1 MRFQSYCR
9 IIILFT
15 AIYLSNHAFAQNADA
30 FFQIPGRIKLEKGDP
45 AGTVVS
51 LTNLENNN
59 VEKRITVNNSGRFD
73 LQLNYQTD
81 YRIDFAKEGYYD
93 KIIDVSTIIP
103 RGVWEKDSVFPPYLV
118 VVTLYPVVPDT
129 KMSFEGKVIGKIV
142 YSPDGVLDN
151 FDARIYIDDK
161 VIKNEIDLAL
171 KQLGDGDF
179 DKKLAEAM
187 DLEQKLQ
194 LQDAYRAYSEAS
206 KIKPDDKFVKEKLKE
221 LALDMKDLQNEA
233 KKQAEYER
241 QIALGDQN
249 VGAKKYPQGLI
260 NYRQALNIKPN
271 DQVATDKIASTEAL
285 IARLEADKA
294 KLEADYTRLLA
305 SGDANVAATK
315 YPEAIND
322 FKGALTLKPN
332 DATATQKLANA
343 EQLLAQYMA
352 EQERIE
358 KEKRLLADKQ
368 NRYRLE
374 VEKADQQFDIK
385 KYTEAKTSYQSA
397 LNIDESATYPKERI
411 ALIDKLVA
419 EAEAARRLA
428 SATSGYEQNIKL
440 GDENFDKSQWSV
452 ARFYYSQ
459 ALNVKTDD
467 SYALQRVQECD
478 KRTNANITAEK
489 LNEFNSRVKKGD
501 EAFDNKNY
509 SSARFYYRSA
519 LEIISWDEYPLK
531 KLKEVDD
538 MFAQNLSAA
547 EQKLFAE
554 NVQKADEAFEK
565 KEYPVARFYYNK
577 ANEINPD
584 QYVGDKLKEIENI
597 VSGRESTRIDSEY
610 KDFIKKADEAF
621 AQKNYSIARYYY
633 QQALTL
639 KPGEKYPAD
648 QLNQIKSVQ

>member
-648 QLNQIKSVQ
+648 QLSQIKSVQ

>member
-385 KYTEAKTSYQSA
+385 KYTDAKTSYQSA

>member
-1 MRFQSYCR
+1 
-9 IIILFT
+9 
-15 AIYLSNHAFAQNADA
+15 
-30 FFQIPGRIKLEKGDP
+30 
-45 AGTVVS
+45 
-51 LTNLENNN
+51 
-59 VEKRITVNNSGRFD
+59 
-73 LQLNYQTD
+73 
-81 YRIDFAKEGYYD
+81 
-93 KIIDVSTIIP
+93 
-103 RGVWEKDSVFPPYLV
+103 
-118 VVTLYPVVPDT
+118 
-129 KMSFEGKVIGKIV
+129 
-142 YSPDGVLDN
+142 
-151 FDARIYIDDK
+151 
-161 VIKNEIDLAL
+161 
-171 KQLGDGDF
+171 
-179 DKKLAEAM
+179 
-187 DLEQKLQ
+187 
-194 LQDAYRAYSEAS
+194 
-206 KIKPDDKFVKEKLKE
+206 
-221 LALDMKDLQNEA
+221 
-233 KKQAEYER
+233 
-241 QIALGDQN
+241 
-249 VGAKKYPQGLI
+249 
-260 NYRQALNIKPN
+260 
-271 DQVATDKIASTEAL
+271 
-285 IARLEADKA
+285 
-294 KLEADYTRLLA
+294 
-305 SGDANVAATK
+305 
-315 YPEAIND
+315 
-322 FKGALTLKPN
+322 
-332 DATATQKLANA
+332 
-343 EQLLAQYMA
+343 MA

-385 KYTEAKTSYQSA
+385 KYTDAKTSYQSA

-648 QLNQIKSVQ
+648 QLSQIKSVQ

>member
-1 MRFQSYCR
+1 MRFQSYYR

-15 AIYLSNHAFAQNADA
+15 ATYLSNHAFAQNADA

-249 VGAKKYPQGLI
+249 VGAI
-260 NYRQALNIKPN
+260 
-271 DQVATDKIASTEAL
+271 S
-285 IARLEADKA
+285 RL
-294 KLEADYTRLLA
+294 
-305 SGDANVAATK
+305 V
-315 YPEAIND
+315 
-322 FKGALTLKPN
+322 
-332 DATATQKLANA
+332 
-343 EQLLAQYMA
+343 
-352 EQERIE
+352 
-358 KEKRLLADKQ
+358 
-368 NRYRLE
+368 
-374 VEKADQQFDIK
+374 
-385 KYTEAKTSYQSA
+385 
-397 LNIDESATYPKERI
+397 
-411 ALIDKLVA
+411 
-419 EAEAARRLA
+419 
-428 SATSGYEQNIKL
+428 
-440 GDENFDKSQWSV
+440 
-452 ARFYYSQ
+452 
-459 ALNVKTDD
+459 
-467 SYALQRVQECD
+467 CC
-478 KRTNANITAEK
+478 
-489 LNEFNSRVKKGD
+489 
-501 EAFDNKNY
+501 
-509 SSARFYYRSA
+509 
-519 LEIISWDEYPLK
+519 
-531 KLKEVDD
+531 
-538 MFAQNLSAA
+538 
-547 EQKLFAE
+547 
-554 NVQKADEAFEK
+554 
-565 KEYPVARFYYNK
+565 
-577 ANEINPD
+577 
-584 QYVGDKLKEIENI
+584 
-597 VSGRESTRIDSEY
+597 
-610 KDFIKKADEAF
+610 
-621 AQKNYSIARYYY
+621 
-633 QQALTL
+633 
-639 KPGEKYPAD
+639 
-648 QLNQIKSVQ
+648 